1 MKQILKLIYLKVLCC
16 DYNLQCKLMIQ
27 FQPLN
32 GTLQLQVHGQHNMPL
47 FPTHHQP
54 IMNNKK
60 QSFLLKSC
68 HSSLFTLFI
77 GFWMSH
83 NALRDTQKTAAR
95 KTTLDYTDL
104 IQGFLGGSFHS
115 RGMDLANSSFPVT
128 LNACPATCWGKR
140 GEGWYYLERQ
150 AYFPSQIKFSRN
162 IELL

>member
-1 MKQILKLIYLKVLCC
+1 MNQTLKLIYLKVKCC

-60 QSFLLKSC
+60 QPFLLKSY

-77 GFWMSH
+77 VFLMSR
-83 NALRDTQKTAAR
+83 NALRDIQKTAVR

-104 IQGFLGGSFHS
+104 
-115 RGMDLANSSFPVT
+115 T
-128 LNACPATCWGKR
+128 
-140 GEGWYYLERQ
+140 
-150 AYFPSQIKFSRN
+150 
-162 IELL
+162 